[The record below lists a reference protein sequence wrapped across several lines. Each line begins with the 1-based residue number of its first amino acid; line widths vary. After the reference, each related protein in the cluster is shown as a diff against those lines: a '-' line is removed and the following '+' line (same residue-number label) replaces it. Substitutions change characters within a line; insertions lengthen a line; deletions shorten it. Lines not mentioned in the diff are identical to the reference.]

1 METEIAGAALADKC
15 ASLNLDPCS
24 PANNF
29 LIALFPTWYASS
41 HERNRSVDSSTGRI
55 LFSEQI
61 SQVYRFGAGQRCFTS
76 TRRGSVTDDLYI
88 LLHVA
93 IALWAELEGNDGFN
107 DLVPSSDGL
116 ILDDPIHLR

>member
-1 METEIAGAALADKC
+1 
-15 ASLNLDPCS
+15 
-24 PANNF
+24 
-29 LIALFPTWYASS
+29 
-41 HERNRSVDSSTGRI
+41 
-55 LFSEQI
+55 
-61 SQVYRFGAGQRCFTS
+61 
-76 TRRGSVTDDLYI
+76 VTDDLYI